1 MLTAVVSPVPIGNLS
16 IEGLLLQDGSYGVAV
31 SQIVALQFVP
41 PNRSLKQ
48 LETLLGMVFQ
58 SHLKVKTILN
68 PKVVNAIALKDFEI
82 LTFELVLRGN
92 SSAIAKRCC
101 KQIRLSGSASLSQ
114 CYRFVVYSNSS

>member
-1 MLTAVVSPVPIGNLS
+1 MLTAIVSPVPIGNLS

-31 SQIVALQFVP
+31 SQIVALQLVP

-68 PKVVNAIALKDFEI
+68 PKVV
-82 LTFELVLRGN
+82 LTT
-92 SSAIAKRCC
+92 S
-101 KQIRLSGSASLSQ
+101 IR
-114 CYRFVVYSNSS
+114 VV